1 MHDSPFSKPFTPD
14 EIEAM
19 RRMAR
24 ASESSLSQFW
34 QALRRI
40 ARNLPFA
47 SDLLA
52 AYLAVKDPQTPPRVR
67 LLLAGALAY
76 FILPFDTMP
85 DFLPFLGFSD
95 DMALL
100 AVTLA
105 TVGNAIT
112 PGHREKARTILE
124 SDDGSF
130 SEI

>member
-1 MHDSPFSKPFTPD
+1 MRDNPFSKPFTPQ

-24 ASESSLSQFW
+24 DSENSLTHFW

-40 ARNLPFA
+40 ARTLPFA
-47 SDLLA
+47 TDLLA

-67 LLLAGALAY
+67 LMLAGALAY
-76 FILPFDTMP
+76 FILPFDTIP
-85 DFLPFLGFSD
+85 DFLPFFGFSD

-100 AVTLA
+100 AVTIA

-112 PGHREKARTILE
+112 AGHREKARKILE
-124 SDDGSF
+124 GDDMASGD
-130 SEI
+130 I